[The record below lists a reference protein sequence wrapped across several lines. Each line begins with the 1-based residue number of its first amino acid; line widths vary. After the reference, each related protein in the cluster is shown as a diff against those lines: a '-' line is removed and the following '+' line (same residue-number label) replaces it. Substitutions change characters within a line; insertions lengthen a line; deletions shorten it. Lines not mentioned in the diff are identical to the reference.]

1 MAPAEFWDRT
11 QLYEQVW
18 KQPMSKL
25 ARTYGISDVALAKVC
40 RRLKIPLPGRGYWA
54 KPVYRRP
61 KRPPLPAVPDM
72 PRISRPIRRKLN
84 SENAVPAVVP
94 MSDAKQAEL
103 ALIQRLEKFEIGSL
117 DPLAS
122 EPDAL
127 VKRTCRALARG
138 STDGRKVLCPRAGD
152 TCVDVRV
159 SKQSLD
165 RALGILDRLLAILRA
180 EGLSVTVASNGRES
194 TRVQI
199 LNQEVRFGLLE
210 RVRQFRPDT
219 ETKSTNRFTSIF
231 DRPPMEYEPTGE
243 LCFQIWNSCQNVRR
257 GWHDT
262 KHQTLE
268 QMVYKFVAGMVRV
281 AQRERHEAEQRRID
295 AERHR
300 QEEVFR
306 RKHLEELALLKGQIE
321 GEELR
326 VRRLEEA
333 ASNWIRA
340 KHIRDYVIALIEYK
354 TKQGHKLVPK
364 SALAKWAL
372 WAMEQAD
379 RLDPLAE
386 SPSSVLDRRRE
397 LSGERR

>member
-1 MAPAEFWDRT
+1 
-11 QLYEQVW
+11 
-18 KQPMSKL
+18 
-25 ARTYGISDVALAKVC
+25 
-40 RRLKIPLPGRGYWA
+40 
-54 KPVYRRP
+54 
-61 KRPPLPAVPDM
+61 
-72 PRISRPIRRKLN
+72 
-84 SENAVPAVVP
+84 
-94 MSDAKQAEL
+94 
-103 ALIQRLEKFEIGSL
+103 
-117 DPLAS
+117 
-122 EPDAL
+122 
-127 VKRTCRALARG
+127 
-138 STDGRKVLCPRAGD
+138 
-152 TCVDVRV
+152 
-159 SKQSLD
+159 LD

-180 EGLSVTVASNGRES
+180 EGFSVTVASNGRES

-199 LNQEVRFGLLE
+199 LDQEIRFGLLE
-210 RVRQFRPDT
+210 RVRQFRPAT
-219 ETKSTNRFTSIF
+219 PTKSTYRLTSIF
-231 DRPPMEYEPTGE
+231 DRPPMEYEPTDE
-243 LCFQIWNSCQNVRR
+243 LCFQVWNSCQNVRR

-281 AQRERHEAEQRRID
+281 AQQERHETEQGRLD

-333 ASNWIRA
+333 ATNWIRA
-340 KHIRDYVIALIEYK
+340 KHIRDYAMALIEYK
-354 TKQGHKLVPK
+354 TKQGYKLVPK